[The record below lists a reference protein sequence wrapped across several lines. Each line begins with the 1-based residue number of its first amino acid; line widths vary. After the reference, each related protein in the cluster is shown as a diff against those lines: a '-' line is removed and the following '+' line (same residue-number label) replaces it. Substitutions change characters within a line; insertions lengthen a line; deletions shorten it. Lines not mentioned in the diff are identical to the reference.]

1 MIPAHKLNPI
11 PLKTMLT
18 DAVSA
23 SRLQQK
29 IITFTIAES
38 NLQISVHVGE
48 CAIDF
53 AYRRPKGEVSL
64 CELEKLLTLADLD
77 LIALCQ
83 RPGSKQGEPWWVAT
97 TVPKKMSIIN

>member
-11 PLKTMLT
+11 PLKTILT
-18 DAVSA
+18 DAVTE
-23 SRLQQK
+23 SRLQQR
-29 IITFTIAES
+29 IVTFTIAES

-48 CAIDF
+48 CAIGF

-97 TVPKKMSIIN
+97 CVVKDKQWLN